1 MPKQNER
8 KKTIN
13 KVSNTLQIKHE
24 PNFFFLKKLPF
35 SPTKLSIIKTMKLKK
50 KKTKS
55 MQLNL
60 SLYILSAW
68 PNNLRPDFSL

>member
-24 PNFFFLKKLPF
+24 PNFFFLKKKLPF

-50 KKTKS
+50 KK
-55 MQLNL
+55 N
-60 SLYILSAW
+60 
-68 PNNLRPDFSL
+68 

>member
-1 MPKQNER
+1 MN
-8 KKTIN
+8 
-13 KVSNTLQIKHE
+13 QI
-24 PNFFFLKKLPF
+24 FFLKKKLPF
-35 SPTKLSIIKTMKLKK
+35 SPTKLSIIKTMKFKK

-55 MQLNL
+55 MQLNM